1 MRKQRIPV
9 PIECMDSSDVV
20 YRRTDRSLWI
30 SFCTLFMAGLPRYF
44 ITLGLWIQTVF
55 LLPWAILP
63 PCFFNP
69 LKVWVT
75 GENLEARLGF
85 GILKKTIPIA
95 EIKSVKPIDVP
106 LGNRKQLW
114 LCMNSR
120 ALQIIHHDDE
130 VLQLGSTEPET
141 LASFLEK

>member
-1 MRKQRIPV
+1 M
-9 PIECMDSSDVV
+9 
-20 YRRTDRSLWI
+20 
-30 SFCTLFMAGLPRYF
+30 SFCTLFMAGLSCWF
-44 ITLGLWIQTVF
+44 IYLGAWPGTVF
-55 LLPWAILP
+55 LLPWVILL

-69 LKVWVT
+69 LTIRVT
-75 GENLEARLGF
+75 GENLEAQLGF
-85 GILKKTIPIA
+85 GYLKKTIPLA

-141 LASFLEK
+141 LASFIEK

>member
-1 MRKQRIPV
+1 
-9 PIECMDSSDVV
+9 MDSSEVV
-20 YRRTDRSLWI
+20 YSRTERSLYM
-30 SFCTLFMAGLPRYF
+30 SFMTLVM
-44 ITLGLWIQTVF
+44 LGLSWWLTTLPIPWYSGVPWV
-55 LLPWAILP
+55 LPWVILI

-75 GENLEARLGF
+75 GENIEARLGL
-85 GILKKTIPIA
+85 GILKKTIPLA
-95 EIKSVKPIDVP
+95 EIKSVKAVDVP
-106 LGNRKQLW
+106 LSSRKNIW

-120 ALQIIHHDDE
+120 AVQIIHHDDE

>member
-1 MRKQRIPV
+1 M
-9 PIECMDSSDVV
+9 
-20 YRRTDRSLWI
+20 
-30 SFCTLFMAGLPRYF
+30 SFCTLFMAGLSCYF

-55 LLPWAILP
+55 LLPWAILI
-63 PCFFNP
+63 PCFWNP
-69 LKVWVT
+69 LTVWVT

-85 GILKKTIPIA
+85 GVLKKTIPLA
-95 EIKSVKPIDVP
+95 EIKSAKPIDVP

-120 ALQIIHHDDE
+120 ALQIINHDDD

-141 LASFLEK
+141 LASFFEK

>member
-1 MRKQRIPV
+1 
-9 PIECMDSSDVV
+9 MDS
-20 YRRTDRSLWI
+20 
-30 SFCTLFMAGLPRYF
+30 A
-44 ITLGLWIQTVF
+44 
-55 LLPWAILP
+55 
-63 PCFFNP
+63 
-69 LKVWVT
+69 T
-75 GENLEARLGF
+75 G
-85 GILKKTIPIA
+85 KKTIPLA

>member
-1 MRKQRIPV
+1 M
-9 PIECMDSSDVV
+9 
-20 YRRTDRSLWI
+20 
-30 SFCTLFMAGLPRYF
+30 SFCTLFMAGLSCWF
-44 ITLGLWIQTVF
+44 IYLGAWPGTVF
-55 LLPWAILP
+55 LLPWVILL
-63 PCFFNP
+63 PCFWNP
-69 LKVWVT
+69 LTIRVT

-85 GILKKTIPIA
+85 GYLKKTIPLA

-120 ALQIIHHDDE
+120 ALQIINNDDE